1 MRIPVYLASNRL
13 HDMLGTA
20 VAFPERRLIAR
31 SRDDRVIAI
40 IEAPTGTR
48 VRRRRDEHGTEQLL
62 VPLGTSPW
70 ARFLGERAVIPAKY
84 VIGCAREGAY
94 GLALVEQSHPGFQT

>member
-13 HDMLGTA
+13 HDRLGAA
-20 VAFPERRLIAR
+20 VAFPERRLIPR
-31 SRDDRVIAI
+31 SRDDRVIAM
-40 IEAPTGTR
+40 IEAPAGTR

-70 ARFLGERAVIPAKY
+70 ARFFGERAVIPAKY

-94 GLALVEQSHPGFQT
+94 GLSLVAVSQPELQI